1 MTRISEHKMK
11 VASAAADEYLNLLL
25 SLEGITK
32 EEITYFQ
39 ELTIGIAL
47 ALLPEYN
54 NKKILTPYENLQ
66 IVEHIVE
73 EIQNHQFK
81 MGNK

>member
-1 MTRISEHKMK
+1 MK

-25 SLEGITK
+25 SLEGNTK
-32 EEITYFQ
+32 DEITYFQ

-54 NKKILTPYENLQ
+54 EKTLTPNENLQ
-66 IVEHIVE
+66 IIEHIVK
-73 EIQNHQFK
+73 EIQDYQFK